1 MRGSLV
7 RNFTLLLKLS
17 AALLLSYA
25 ANADVIDGEEL
36 VDPTR
41 PLFSVNNPA
50 EAEDLT
56 DLYRTIVPASFD
68 ISFIRASSSNPIAVI
83 NSLQV
88 TIGDVIGGALVSRI
102 DRDSVT
108 LLVNDEERIISL
120 YKTSVKSAA
129 VTR

>member
-1 MRGSLV
+1 MRGLLV
-7 RNFTLLLKLS
+7 RNWFLLPGLGLALFLS
-17 AALLLSYA
+17 SA

-41 PLFSVNNPA
+41 PLFAANSPA
-50 EAEDLT
+50 EVADLT
-56 DLYRTIVPASFD
+56 ELYRTVVPASFD
-68 ISFIRASSSNPIAVI
+68 ISFIRASSSNPMAVI

-88 TIGDVIGGALVSRI
+88 TIGDVIGGATVSSI

-108 LLVNDEERIISL
+108 LIINDEERIISL

-129 VTR
+129 ATR